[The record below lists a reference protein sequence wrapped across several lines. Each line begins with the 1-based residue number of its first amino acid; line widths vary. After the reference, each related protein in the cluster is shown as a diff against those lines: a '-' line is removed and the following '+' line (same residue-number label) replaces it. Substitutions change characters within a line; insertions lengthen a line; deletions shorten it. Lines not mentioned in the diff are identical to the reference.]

1 MSFGH
6 EHPNKRLPLPKGGGG
21 GGGGGREGVWRC
33 LGYLSPD
40 DWT

>member
-21 GGGGGREGVWRC
+21 GGGGGEGGSMEM
-33 LGYLSPD
+33 LGVFKSR
-40 DWT
+40 